1 MNDDGGVCTGEN
13 DSALANREKAL
24 GSSAQCE
31 MEGTGQF
38 IDVARELRGQATLR
52 WKAPPVELRIIAT
65 TVNAR

>member
-38 IDVARELRGQATLR
+38 IDVARELRGR
-52 WKAPPVELRIIAT
+52 
-65 TVNAR
+65 